1 MLKDCSDASDSVVL
15 HFARGYTFVMQ
26 IETVSDTYHRIT
38 FSDGSQLFL
47 VGTAHVSSNSVDQV
61 KAVIEEENPDTV
73 CIELDAGRM
82 QSKQSSWQDQNIRK
96 VFKEKKGF
104 LLLANTALASFQKR
118 LGAQTGTAPGEELLG
133 AARLAKEKEIPLSL
147 CDRDIQTTF
156 RRAWAKSSLWNKC
169 KLLATLISTAFSD
182 EKISEEELE
191 DLKKQETLENMLNE
205 MAKELPSIKEVLI
218 DERDIYLAT
227 KMFTTPG
234 KKKVG
239 VIGAGHTKGILSALE
254 KLDRGETL
262 KSLDELNHI
271 PESGNWGKILGF
283 LIPALIIG
291 LVIYGIAANG
301 WTQGLT
307 TFLYWIA
314 VNAGCTLIATT
325 ISLAHPLNILACS
338 VTAPFFALNPV
349 LGVGMLGG
357 ILEATFR
364 KPKVKD
370 FQDLNDD
377 AVTFKGWYRNRIL
390 HCLLVFFFSSI
401 GSVIGTFVAFPM
413 LIARI

>member
-1 MLKDCSDASDSVVL
+1 
-15 HFARGYTFVMQ
+15 MQ
-26 IETVSDTYHRIT
+26 IEKISDTYHRIT

-47 VGTAHVSSNSVDQV
+47 VGTAHVSSSSVDQV
-61 KAVIEEENPDTV
+61 RAAIEEEDPDTI
-73 CIELDAGRM
+73 CIELDSGRL
-82 QSKQSSWQDQNIRK
+82 QSKQSSWQNQDIRK

-118 LGAQTGTAPGEELLG
+118 LGAQTGISPGDELLG
-133 AARLAKEKEIPLSL
+133 AVSLAKEKGIPISL

-156 RRAWAKSSLWNKC
+156 RRAWAKSGLWNKC

-182 EKISEEELE
+182 EKISEEDLE
-191 DLKKQETLENMLNE
+191 ELKKQETLENMLNE

-227 KMFTTPG
+227 KMFTAPG
-234 KKKVG
+234 RKKVG

-254 KLDRGETL
+254 KLDSGEKL
-262 KSLDELNHI
+262 KTTEELCEI
-271 PESGNWGKILGF
+271 PESGHLGTVLSF
-283 LIPALIIG
+283 LIPLMIVAL
-291 LVIYGIAANG
+291 VVYGIVANG
-301 WTQGLT
+301 WSQGIT

-314 VNAGCTLIATT
+314 VNAGCTFIATAAA
-325 ISLAHPLNILACS
+325 LAHPLNILACS

-377 AVTFKGWYRNRIL
+377 ATVFRGWYRNRIL
-390 HCLLVFFFSSI
+390 HCLLVFFFSSL
-401 GSVIGTFVAFPM
+401 GSVIGTFVAFPL

>member
-234 KKKVG
+234 SIPPEVNMLVLAG
-239 VIGAGHTKGILSALE
+239 VL
-254 KLDRGETL
+254 
-262 KSLDELNHI
+262 
-271 PESGNWGKILGF
+271 
-283 LIPALIIG
+283 
-291 LVIYGIAANG
+291 
-301 WTQGLT
+301 
-307 TFLYWIA
+307 
-314 VNAGCTLIATT
+314 LIAG
-325 ISLAHPLNILACS
+325 
-338 VTAPFFALNPV
+338 ALC
-349 LGVGMLGG
+349 VG
-357 ILEATFR
+357 IIKEKET
-364 KPKVKD
+364 V
-370 FQDLNDD
+370 
-377 AVTFKGWYRNRIL
+377 
-390 HCLLVFFFSSI
+390 
-401 GSVIGTFVAFPM
+401 
-413 LIARI
+413 

>member
-1 MLKDCSDASDSVVL
+1 
-15 HFARGYTFVMQ
+15 MQ
-26 IETVSDTYHRIT
+26 IEKISDTYHRIT

-47 VGTAHVSSNSVDQV
+47 VGTAHVSSSSVDQV
-61 KAVIEEENPDTV
+61 RAAIEEEDPDTI
-73 CIELDAGRM
+73 CIELDSGRL
-82 QSKQSSWQDQNIRK
+82 QSKQSSWQNQDIRK

-118 LGAQTGTAPGEELLG
+118 LGAQTGISPGDELLG
-133 AARLAKEKEIPLSL
+133 AVSLAKEKGIPISL

-156 RRAWAKSSLWNKC
+156 RRAWAKSGLWNKC

-182 EKISEEELE
+182 EKISEEDLE
-191 DLKKQETLENMLNE
+191 ELKKQETLENMLNE

-227 KMFTTPG
+227 KMFTAPG
-234 KKKVG
+234 RKKVG

-254 KLDRGETL
+254 KLDSGEKL
-262 KSLDELNHI
+262 KTTEELCEI
-271 PESGNWGKILGF
+271 PESGHLGTMLSF
-283 LIPALIIG
+283 LIPLLIVAL
-291 LVIYGIAANG
+291 VVYGIVANG
-301 WTQGLT
+301 WSQGIT

-314 VNAGCTLIATT
+314 VNAGCTFIATAAA
-325 ISLAHPLNILACS
+325 LAHPLNILACS

-377 AVTFKGWYRNRIL
+377 ATVFRGWYRNRIL
-390 HCLLVFFFSSI
+390 HCLLVFFFSSL
-401 GSVIGTFVAFPM
+401 GSVIGTFVAFPL

>member
-1 MLKDCSDASDSVVL
+1 
-15 HFARGYTFVMQ
+15 MQ
-26 IETVSDTYHRIT
+26 IEKISDTYHRIT

-47 VGTAHVSSNSVDQV
+47 VGTAHVSSSSVDQV
-61 KAVIEEENPDTV
+61 RAAIEEENPDTI
-73 CIELDAGRM
+73 CIELDSGRL
-82 QSKQSSWQDQNIRK
+82 QSKQSSWQNQDIRK

-118 LGAQTGTAPGEELLG
+118 LGAQTGISPGDELLG
-133 AARLAKEKEIPLSL
+133 AVSLAKEKGIPISL

-156 RRAWAKSSLWNKC
+156 RRAWAKSGLWNKC

-182 EKISEEELE
+182 EKISEEDLE
-191 DLKKQETLENMLNE
+191 ELKKQETLENMLNE

-227 KMFTTPG
+227 KMFTAPG
-234 KKKVG
+234 RKKVG

-254 KLDRGETL
+254 KLDSGEKL
-262 KSLDELNHI
+262 KTTEELCEI
-271 PESGNWGKILGF
+271 PESGHLGTVLSF
-283 LIPALIIG
+283 LIPLLIVAL
-291 LVIYGIAANG
+291 VVYGIVANG
-301 WTQGLT
+301 WSQGIT

-314 VNAGCTLIATT
+314 VNAGCTFIATAAA
-325 ISLAHPLNILACS
+325 LAHPLNILACS

-377 AVTFKGWYRNRIL
+377 ATVFRGWYRNRIL
-390 HCLLVFFFSSI
+390 HCLLVFFLSSL
-401 GSVIGTFVAFPM
+401 GSMLGTFVAFPL

>member
-1 MLKDCSDASDSVVL
+1 
-15 HFARGYTFVMQ
+15 MQ
-26 IETVSDTYHRIT
+26 IEKISDTYHRIT

-47 VGTAHVSSNSVDQV
+47 VGTAHVSSSSVDQV
-61 KAVIEEENPDTV
+61 RAAIEEEDPDTI
-73 CIELDAGRM
+73 CIELDSGRL
-82 QSKQSSWQDQNIRK
+82 QSKQSSWQNQDIRK

-118 LGAQTGTAPGEELLG
+118 LGAQTGISPGDELLG
-133 AARLAKEKEIPLSL
+133 AVSLAKEKGIPISL

-156 RRAWAKSSLWNKC
+156 RRAWAKSGLWNKC

-182 EKISEEELE
+182 EKISEEDLE
-191 DLKKQETLENMLNE
+191 ELKKQETLENMLNE

-227 KMFTTPG
+227 KMFTAPG
-234 KKKVG
+234 RKKVG

-254 KLDRGETL
+254 KLDSGEKL
-262 KSLDELNHI
+262 KTTEELCEI
-271 PESGNWGKILGF
+271 PESGHLGTVLSF
-283 LIPALIIG
+283 LIPLLIVAL
-291 LVIYGIAANG
+291 VVYGIVANG
-301 WTQGLT
+301 WSQGIT

-314 VNAGCTLIATT
+314 VNAGCTFIATAAA
-325 ISLAHPLNILACS
+325 LAHPLNILACS

-377 AVTFKGWYRNRIL
+377 ATVFRGWYRNRIL
-390 HCLLVFFFSSI
+390 HCLLVFFFSSL
-401 GSVIGTFVAFPM
+401 GSVIGTFVAFPL